1 MAPIRTYT
9 NWNKRSTDIEE
20 KVEPYRKY
28 FFICEGKNTEVWYFK
43 KLIDIRK
50 SLGIHPLI
58 DIRLMEKTGEDDS
71 ISNPK
76 ALIEFAEKQKKITG
90 NDFDIKHDRMIIVFD
105 ADIYKTKP
113 KVYES
118 ILELAGEENILAVS
132 NPGFELFLL
141 LHYVNSVNDIIF
153 PEKEQILENKKEGKR
168 RYIAK
173 RFTDISGMNPKE
185 NAAIGDLAIYID
197 TAIEQEKLLNE
208 DITNAIGHITCNIG
222 KVIED
227 IRKDS
232 ILYGE

>member
-9 NWNKRSTDIEE
+9 NWNKRPTDVEE

-76 ALIEFAEKQKKITG
+76 ALIEFAEKQKKITE
-90 NDFDIKHDRMIIVFD
+90 NDFDNKHDKMIIVFD
-105 ADIYKTKP
+105 ADIYKTKSE
-113 KVYES
+113 VYKS

-132 NPGFELFLL
+132 NPSFELFLL

-153 PEKEQILENKKEGKR
+153 PEKVQILENKKEGKR
-168 RYIAK
+168 RYITK

-185 NAAIGDLAIYID
+185 NAAIGDLAIHID

-208 DITNAIGHITCNIG
+208 DITNAIGLITCNIG
-222 KVIED
+222 KVN
-227 IRKDS
+227 
-232 ILYGE
+232 

>member
-9 NWNKRSTDIEE
+9 NWNKRPTDVEE

-76 ALIEFAEKQKKITG
+76 ALIEFAEKQKKITE
-90 NDFDIKHDRMIIVFD
+90 NDFDNKHDKMIIVFD
-105 ADIYKTKP
+105 ADIYKTKSE
-113 KVYES
+113 VYKS

-132 NPGFELFLL
+132 NPSFELFLL

-153 PEKEQILENKKEGKR
+153 PEKVQILENKKEGKR
-168 RYIAK
+168 RYITK

-185 NAAIGDLAIYID
+185 NAAIGDLAIHID

-208 DITNAIGHITCNIG
+208 DITNAIGLITCNIG

-232 ILYGE
+232 I

>member
-1 MAPIRTYT
+1 MPPIRTYT
-9 NWNKRSTDIEE
+9 NWNKRPTDVEE

-76 ALIEFAEKQKKITG
+76 ALIEFADKQKKITE
-90 NDFDIKHDRMIIVFD
+90 NDFDIKHDKMIIVFD
-105 ADIYKTKP
+105 ADIYKTKSE
-113 KVYES
+113 VYKS

-132 NPGFELFLL
+132 NPSFELFLL

-153 PEKEQILENKKEGKR
+153 PEKEQILENKKEE
-168 RYIAK
+168 I
-173 RFTDISGMNPKE
+173 
-185 NAAIGDLAIYID
+185 NAATG
-197 TAIEQEKLLNE
+197 
-208 DITNAIGHITCNIG
+208 
-222 KVIED
+222 
-227 IRKDS
+227 
-232 ILYGE
+232 

>member
-9 NWNKRSTDIEE
+9 NWNKRPTDVEE

-76 ALIEFAEKQKKITG
+76 ALIEFAEKQKKITE
-90 NDFDIKHDRMIIVFD
+90 NDFDINHDKMIIVFD
-105 ADIYKTKP
+105 ADIYKTKSE
-113 KVYES
+113 VYKS

-132 NPGFELFLL
+132 NPSFELFLL
-141 LHYVNSVNDIIF
+141 LHYVNSVNDVIF

-168 RYIAK
+168 RYITK

-185 NAAIGDLAIYID
+185 NAEIGDLAIHID

-208 DITNAIGHITCNIG
+208 DITNAIGVITCNIG

-232 ILYGE
+232 I

>member
-1 MAPIRTYT
+1 LAPIRTYT
-9 NWNKRSTDIEE
+9 NWNKRPTDVEE

-76 ALIEFAEKQKKITG
+76 ALIEFAEKQKKITE
-90 NDFDIKHDRMIIVFD
+90 NDFDNKHDKMIIVFD
-105 ADIYKTKP
+105 ADIYKTKSE
-113 KVYES
+113 VYKS

-132 NPGFELFLL
+132 NPSFELFLL

-153 PEKEQILENKKEGKR
+153 PEKVQILENKKEGKR
-168 RYIAK
+168 RYITK

-185 NAAIGDLAIYID
+185 NAAIGDLAIHID

-208 DITNAIGHITCNIG
+208 DITNAIGLITCNIG

-232 ILYGE
+232 I

>member
-1 MAPIRTYT
+1 MAPVRTYS

-50 SLGIHPLI
+50 VLGIHPLI

-71 ISNPK
+71 RSNPK
-76 ALIEFAEKQKKITG
+76 ALIEFAEKQKKITENG
-90 NDFDIKHDRMIIVFD
+90 FDIKHDKMIIVFD

-113 KVYES
+113 EAYKN
-118 ILELAGEENILAVS
+118 ILKLAGEDNILAVT
-132 NPGFELFLL
+132 NPSFELFLL
-141 LHYVNSVNDIIF
+141 LHYEDSVKDIII
-153 PEKEQILENKKEGKR
+153 PEKEQILKNKKEGKR

-173 RFTDISGMNPKE
+173 RFTDISRMNPKE
-185 NAAIGDLAIYID
+185 NPAVGNLADRVAIAI
-197 TAIEQEKLLNE
+197 TQEKLLNE
-208 DITNAIGHITCNIG
+208 DITNAIGVITCNIG
-222 KVIED
+222 KIIDD

-232 ILYGE
+232 M

>member
-9 NWNKRSTDIEE
+9 NWDKRPTDVEE

-58 DIRLMEKTGEDDS
+58 DIRFMEKTGEDVS

-76 ALIEFAEKQKKITG
+76 ALIEFAEKQKKITE
-90 NDFDIKHDRMIIVFD
+90 NDFDNKHDKMIIVFD
-105 ADIYKTKP
+105 ADIYKTKSE
-113 KVYES
+113 VYKS

-132 NPGFELFLL
+132 NPSFELFLL

-153 PEKEQILENKKEGKR
+153 PEKVQILENKKEGKR
-168 RYIAK
+168 RYITK

-185 NAAIGDLAIYID
+185 NAAIGDLAIHID

-208 DITNAIGHITCNIG
+208 DITNAIGLITCNIG

-232 ILYGE
+232 I

>member
-9 NWNKRSTDIEE
+9 NWNKRPTDVEE

-76 ALIEFAEKQKKITG
+76 ALIEFAEKQKKINE
-90 NDFDIKHDRMIIVFD
+90 NDFDNKHDKMIIVFD
-105 ADIYKTKP
+105 ADIYKTKSE
-113 KVYES
+113 VYKR

-132 NPGFELFLL
+132 NPSFELFLL

-153 PEKEQILENKKEGKR
+153 PEKVQILENKKEGKR
-168 RYIAK
+168 RYITK

-185 NAAIGDLAIYID
+185 NAAIGDLAIHID

-208 DITNAIGHITCNIG
+208 DITNAIGLITCNIG

-232 ILYGE
+232 I

>member
-50 SLGIHPLI
+50 TLGIHPLI
-58 DIRLMEKTGEDDS
+58 DIRLMEKTGKDEN

-76 ALIEFAEKQKKITG
+76 ALIEFAEKQKKNTE
-90 NDFDIKHDRMIIVFD
+90 NNFDAKHDKIIIVFD
-105 ADIYKTKP
+105 ADIYLGKP
-113 KVYES
+113 EVYQS
-118 ILELAGEENILAVS
+118 ILKIAGTDNILAVT
-132 NPGFELFLL
+132 NPSFELFLL
-141 LHYVNSVNDIIF
+141 LHYENTVNDIII
-153 PEKEQILENKKEGKR
+153 PERNQILENKRVGKR
-168 RYIAK
+168 RYITK

-185 NAAIGDLAIYID
+185 NSAIGDLAIHID
-197 TAIEQEKLLNE
+197 LAIEQEKLLNQ
-208 DITNAIGHITCNIG
+208 DVTNALGLVTCNVG
-222 KVIED
+222 KVIEN

-232 ILYGE
+232 I

>member
-9 NWNKRSTDIEE
+9 NWNKRPTDIEE

-50 SLGIHPLI
+50 TLGIHPLI

-76 ALIEFAEKQKKITG
+76 ALIEFAEKQKKITD
-90 NDFDIKHDRMIIVFD
+90 NDFDIKHDKMIIVFD
-105 ADIYKTKP
+105 VDIYKTKP
-113 KVYES
+113 EVYKG
-118 ILELAGEENILAVS
+118 ILELVGEDNILAVT
-132 NPGFELFLL
+132 NPSFELFLL
-141 LHYVNSVNDIIF
+141 LHYMNSVNNIIL
-153 PEKEQILENKKEGKR
+153 PEKEQILRNKKEGKR
-168 RYIAK
+168 RYITK

-185 NAAIGDLAIYID
+185 NVAIGDLAIFID
-197 TAIEQEKLLNE
+197 TAIEQEKLLNQ
-208 DITNAIGHITCNIG
+208 DIAKAIGLITCNIG

-227 IRKDS
+227 IRNDS
-232 ILYGE
+232 I